1 MIRTARDWLLKRFLK
16 FLLKRSLGRY
26 LRTDLDLEQLELKL
40 DIGCLEL
47 KNVLIDCDAV
57 NADLVR
63 VLGFCPRAPTYCA
76 WLPMHECMH
85 VCRRPG
91 NLLKSA
97 CLYVPT
103 LADTIIK
110 C

>member
-63 VLGFCPRAPTYCA
+63 VLGFCPRALTYC
-76 WLPMHECMH
+76 
-85 VCRRPG
+85 
-91 NLLKSA
+91 
-97 CLYVPT
+97 
-103 LADTIIK
+103 LAAHA
-110 C
+110 